1 MCTVSWRHNDEGYEL
16 LCNRDELHTRKP
28 ARPPC
33 IKTRSGV
40 QFVAPIDGDHG
51 GSWIAV
57 NEFGLTFC
65 LLNNSDH
72 SRYQT
77 RRPATSRG
85 LFLME
90 LVDSSSLDA
99 ANRRLTQLRLES
111 FRPFDLAVLQPH
123 KSCLLVHWT
132 GLDLVIEQDG
142 ENAMPLL
149 SSSFDQVG
157 VAKHRRRIFHNLLTR
172 EGKITSALLDEF
184 HRSHAPAA
192 SAYSPCMHRQD
203 ACTVSFSRVRV
214 IRECLEFYYLGASP
228 CTCQASPHR
237 VRLPLVQLD
246 SATMRS
252 RQQPIQGSEQAQ
264 VHPSL

>member
-1 MCTVSWRHNDEGYEL
+1 MCTVSWRHADEGYEL

-28 ARPPC
+28 ARPPS
-33 IKTRSGV
+33 IKIRSGV

-65 LLNNSDH
+65 LLNRFPPRCYQP
-72 SRYQT
+72 SR
-77 RRPATSRG
+77 PGTSRG
-85 LFLME
+85 HLVLE
-90 LVDSSSLDA
+90 LVHSSSLDA
-99 ANRRLTQLRLES
+99 AHRRLNQLRLES
-111 FRPFDLAVLQPH
+111 FQPFDLAILQSH
-123 KSCLLVHWT
+123 KPCLLVHWT
-132 GLDLVIEQDG
+132 GLDLMIEQDG

-149 SSSFDQVG
+149 SSSFDQAG
-157 VAKHRRRIFHNLLTR
+157 VAKHRRRVFHNLLTH

-203 ACTVSFSRVRV
+203 ARTVSFSRVRV
-214 IRECLEFYYLGASP
+214 SRECLEFYYLGASP
-228 CTCQASPHR
+228 CACQASPPHI

-246 SATMRS
+246 SATMEQTRA
-252 RQQPIQGSEQAQ
+252 SEQAQ
-264 VHPSL
+264 VPPSL